1 MVGTVWPVR
10 RAQSWT
16 LYTGKNESGQRLD
29 SVAWRLSERVGLR
42 VYPGS
47 KLSNQAGAAAN
58 VVLALPSRP
67 KPAPT
72 LQDTEAGRFATFW
85 RAARKS

>member
-1 MVGTVWPVR
+1 M
-10 RAQSWT
+10 

-47 KLSNQAGAAAN
+47 NLESGW
-58 VVLALPSRP
+58 SR
-67 KPAPT
+67 
-72 LQDTEAGRFATFW
+72 
-85 RAARKS
+85 S